1 LWKASHNMSDYTQT
15 PGTTITDRPRIG
27 KLNGIFASVSPG
39 TPPRNPTAWALQRL
53 WVPLPARAGQCAG
66 EVQSAFPGCS
76 GGAGLGTAP
85 GGRQGRADGTRECP
99 DSTRTAPMGRHH
111 GAWT

>member
-1 LWKASHNMSDYTQT
+1 MLAKTLGYAVSFSSPWR
-15 PGTTITDRPRIG
+15 GERRFLRIG

-53 WVPLPARAGQCAG
+53 WVPLPAHAGQCAG

-99 DSTRTAPMGRHH
+99 DSTRTSPLGRHH